1 MKDEDDSLH
10 YFPKLRGHYGFAA
23 CVVLREPGGAAARP
37 RAGVAAHAGPVA
49 GDRGED
55 GAAGAEDELPGAAAP
70 RHQPHPVTTTT
81 THSTR
86 TLINKHNVQY
96 NLRRPRRV

>member
-10 YFPKLRGHYGFAA
+10 YFPNIRGHYGFAA

-81 THSTR
+81 TTTHYSYSY
-86 TLINKHNVQY
+86 Q
-96 NLRRPRRV
+96 